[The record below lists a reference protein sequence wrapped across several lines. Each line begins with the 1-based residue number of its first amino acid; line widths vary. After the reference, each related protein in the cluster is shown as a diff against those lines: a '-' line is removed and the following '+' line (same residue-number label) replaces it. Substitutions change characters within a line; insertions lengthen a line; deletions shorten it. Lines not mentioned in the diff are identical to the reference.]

1 MKSLQESLF
10 NNDLISKELFSDPKF
25 KKWINRPDALLC
37 FWQYWNSGWDDPFID
52 MMDDW
57 EKYKSLVDAIIAQDC
72 IEMLYYGYMRQ
83 GEDLEDIFGSEEA
96 YESWLEYAIDEI
108 KRKSDDDYAN
118 VWRTRFKGSLPK
130 GSSVTEFIITIL
142 QYENNRNF
150 GPGKIKGGIFV
161 TDEDSILVIFFKNN
175 TPQEILKLFDIK

>member
-10 NNDLISKELFSDPKF
+10 SGNLINKELFSDPKF

-72 IEMLYYGYMRQ
+72 IDMLYYSELDPYSNL
-83 GEDLEDIFGSEEA
+83 DYAFGSEDA
-96 YESWLEYAIDEI
+96 YNACIEDAIDEI
-108 KRKSDDDYAN
+108 RRKSDDDYAN
-118 VWRTRFKGSLPK
+118 VWRTRFKGSFPR
-130 GSSVTEFIITIL
+130 GSHVTDFITTIL
-142 QYENNRNF
+142 AFENNRNF

-161 TDEDSILVIFFKNN
+161 TDEDSILVIVFKNN
-175 TPQEILKLFDIK
+175 TPQEILKLFNIK